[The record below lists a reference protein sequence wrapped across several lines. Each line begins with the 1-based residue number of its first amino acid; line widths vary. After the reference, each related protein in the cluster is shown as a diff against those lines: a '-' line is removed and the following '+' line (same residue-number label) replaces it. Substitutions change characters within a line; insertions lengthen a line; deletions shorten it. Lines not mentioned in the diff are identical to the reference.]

1 MMNEIDLFVDL
12 PITAQ
17 AAVICF
23 VVCAVCL
30 LVMLLAA
37 PRRDYFFFR
46 WHPEIRLLAMLVS
59 PVLLIV
65 WPVVLYALILKSR
78 GIDWKDLDFFD
89 D

>member
-1 MMNEIDLFVDL
+1 
-12 PITAQ
+12 
-17 AAVICF
+17 
-23 VVCAVCL
+23 
-30 LVMLLAA
+30 
-37 PRRDYFFFR
+37 
-46 WHPEIRLLAMLVS
+46 MLVS